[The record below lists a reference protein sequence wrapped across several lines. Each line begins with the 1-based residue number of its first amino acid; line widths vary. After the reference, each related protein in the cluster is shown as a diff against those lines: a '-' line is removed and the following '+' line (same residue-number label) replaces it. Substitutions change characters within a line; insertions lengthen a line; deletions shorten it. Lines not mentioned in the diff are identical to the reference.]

1 MPVAL
6 SNSPASTAATT
17 GPAASAAAGS
27 SASQPA
33 TGADFLLVLAQQI
46 CTDAKAPAAGVK
58 QPVTN
63 PALPAPLMELFAP
76 EIPQIAGQDSDTDTE
91 DSDDGE
97 EVLDLAT
104 LLPGFCA
111 APPTQTT
118 ATNPAAATRVE
129 TTAVTITA
137 SRGESSDVSATEA
150 FIEAMVDPATTE
162 GDATAASST
171 TAPQAAHAAQVH
183 AGLTNHLA
191 GSPDSAPMARD
202 LRAPVGTHAW
212 NDELGG
218 QLTWMAANGRESASL
233 RLSPENL
240 GPLEIR
246 ISVEDGEAKVWFG
259 AAQAETRAA
268 LENSLPRLRE
278 LLASQGLVLADAGVF
293 RDAPRGHASSGES
306 AAQPNLDADSA
317 ESVSAVTIAHTGLI
331 DTYV

>member
-6 SNSPASTAATT
+6 NPSPAPTAATASPA
-17 GPAASAAAGS
+17 GSAASP
-27 SASQPA
+27 PA

-46 CTDAKAPAAGVK
+46 CTDSRAPVATAK
-58 QPVTN
+58 QPVSN
-63 PALPAPLMELFAP
+63 LALPAPLMEMFSP
-76 EIPQIAGQDSDTDTE
+76 EIPEGASQDSDTDTE
-91 DSDDGE
+91 DTDDGE
-97 EVLDLAT
+97 DVLDLAA

-111 APPTQTT
+111 APPTPAPAHHTAQTRTET
-118 ATNPAAATRVE
+118 APSA
-129 TTAVTITA
+129 ITA
-137 SRGESSDVSATEA
+137 MQGESTDTSAAEA
-150 FIEAMVDPATTE
+150 FIEAMVDPATAE
-162 GDATAASST
+162 ADATTASST
-171 TAPQAAHAAQVH
+171 GAPQAAHAAQAH

-191 GSPDSAPMARD
+191 SSSDSAQMARD
-202 LRAPVGTHAW
+202 LRAPVGTPAW
-212 NDELGG
+212 SDELGG

-259 AAQAETRAA
+259 ATQAETRTA

-293 RDAPRGHASSGES
+293 RDAPRGHASSADP
-306 AAQPNLDADSA
+306 AAQPNVDADSA
-317 ESVSAVTIAHTGLI
+317 ESVSPVTIAHTGLI

>member
-6 SNSPASTAATT
+6 NPSPAAIAAT
-17 GPAASAAAGS
+17 ASPAGS
-27 SASQPA
+27 TASQPA

-46 CTDAKAPAAGVK
+46 CTDVKAPVAAAK
-58 QPVTN
+58 QPVPTL
-63 PALPAPLMELFAP
+63 PLPAPLMELFSP
-76 EIPQIAGQDSDTDTE
+76 EIPESTSQDSDTDTE

-97 EVLDLAT
+97 EVIDLAA

-111 APPTQTT
+111 APPAQAPANHAAPTRLET
-118 ATNPAAATRVE
+118 ASLA
-129 TTAVTITA
+129 ITA
-137 SRGESSDVSATEA
+137 AQGESSDTAAAEA
-150 FIEAMVDPATTE
+150 FIEAMVDPATAE
-162 GDATAASST
+162 ADATTASST
-171 TAPQAAHAAQVH
+171 SAPQAAHAAQAH

-191 GSPDSAPMARD
+191 SSSDSAQMARD
-202 LRAPVGTHAW
+202 LRAPVGTPAW

-259 AAQAETRAA
+259 ATQAETRAA

-293 RDAPRGHASSGES
+293 RDAPRGHASSADP
-306 AAQPNLDADSA
+306 AAQPNVDADSA
-317 ESVSAVTIAHTGLI
+317 ESVSPVTIAHTGLI